1 MPRWFYQVTLA
12 ALQFL
17 LAAPTIVSAQ
27 SLLVN
32 PGFDSDLSGWGA
44 SPFDHLWSNQDAGG
58 SPASGS
64 VLMTISTFASV
75 PSGSVGT
82 NIGQCADVVPGQKYI
97 AGMRIRIESGQTRG
111 GLADV
116 LLIYSIAPGCL
127 GPSIPGYEL
136 IAPGAGFDAWIPAY
150 RTVTAPP
157 LAHSVFFVPALQAY
171 GQTGTFSARFDDA
184 VLQPVDTE
192 LRLGG
197 GRFAVQ
203 VQWETR
209 GGGRGIGQ
217 FLPLTRDSGAVWFFA
232 PENLELIVKLVNG
245 CPLNGRFWVFAGG
258 ATDVG
263 VTLTVTDTTTGLVK
277 TYTNPVGTP
286 FKPILDT
293 DTFSTCP

>member
-27 SLLVN
+27 SLLDN
-32 PGFDSDLSGWGA
+32 PGFDLDLSGWAA
-44 SPFDHLWSNQDAGG
+44 SPYQHLWTNQDAGG

-64 VLMTISTFASV
+64 VLMTVSSPSSV
-75 PSGSVGT
+75 PWGTVGT

-97 AGMRIRIESGQTRG
+97 AGMRIHIESGQTRS
-111 GLADV
+111 GLADI
-116 LLIYSIAPGCL
+116 LLVYSTTPGCS
-127 GPSIPGYEL
+127 GPNLPGYEK
-136 IAPGAGFDAWIPAY
+136 IMGDGYDAWIPTY

-157 LAHSVFFVPALQAY
+157 LARSVFFVPGIQAF

-184 VLQPVDTE
+184 VLQPVDTR
-192 LRLGG
+192 LRLAGD
-197 GRFAVQ
+197 RFAVQ
-203 VQWETR
+203 VHWETR
-209 GGGRGIGQ
+209 GGGRGSAQ

-232 PENLELIVKLVNG
+232 PENLELIVKIVNG

-258 ATDVG
+258 PTDVG

-277 TYTNPVGTP
+277 TYVNPVGRP
-286 FKPILDT
+286 FEPILDT